1 MADPRASTGAL
12 VDSHANADTSRL
24 GRPRARHRVRNERDV
39 LRWAAIMLV
48 VGALVGMLVH
58 VLDSAPEALAFT
70 ATAARVALAL
80 VAVLGFI
87 FGVARLV
94 MLGEAPLLAG
104 VAALLVGAF
113 AAYPFGPTWIPAA
126 TVSGTY
132 TLSMPGM
139 PTTHG
144 LLTCEWLPGRW
155 RVGTFAATTP
165 VAAPNG
171 DELLLSASFTLPE
184 VRLDRVASDG
194 SPRASYAN
202 GTQNVLEPGRLP
214 DGQPAGAADGS
225 AGQDEVPV
233 ALEASHAPV
242 GAPASW
248 GERLPADAGQGF
260 VVDLTWQCA
269 RP

>member
-1 MADPRASTGAL
+1 MHSR
-12 VDSHANADTSRL
+12 ANADISRL
-24 GRPRARHRVRNERDV
+24 GRPRVRRRVRIERDV
-39 LRWAAIMLV
+39 LLWAAVMLV
-48 VGALVGMLVH
+48 VGVLVGLLVH

-70 ATAARVALAL
+70 ATVARVALGL
-80 VAVLGFI
+80 VVVLGFI

-94 MLGEAPLLAG
+94 MAGEAPLLAG
-104 VAALLVGAF
+104 VAALLVGAV

-139 PTTHG
+139 PVSHG

-155 RVGTFAATTP
+155 RVGSFAATTP
-165 VAAPNG
+165 IVTQNG
-171 DELLLSASFTLPE
+171 DEVLLGASFTLPQ

-194 SPRASYAN
+194 SLRAPYVN
-202 GTQNVLEPGRLP
+202 GTAAVLEPSRLP
-214 DGQPAGAADGS
+214 DGQPAWTADGS
-225 AGQDEVPV
+225 SGQDDVP
-233 ALEASHAPV
+233 LIMTPPNRSV

-248 GERLPADAGQGF
+248 AQPLPADTGQGIA
-260 VVDLTWQCA
+260 VDLTWRCA

>member
-1 MADPRASTGAL
+1 MGSR
-12 VDSHANADTSRL
+12 ANADVSRL
-24 GRPRARHRVRNERDV
+24 GRPRVRRQVRVERDV
-39 LRWAAIMLV
+39 LRWAAVMLV

-70 ATAARVALAL
+70 AAAARVALAL
-80 VAVLGFI
+80 VVVLGFL

-94 MLGEAPLLAG
+94 MLGESPLLAG
-104 VAALLVGAF
+104 VAALLVGAV
-113 AAYPFGPTWIPAA
+113 AAYPFGPTWIPGA

-139 PTTHG
+139 PTAHG

-155 RVGTFAATTP
+155 RIGSFAATTP
-165 VAAPNG
+165 VLAPHG

-194 SPRASYAN
+194 APRASSAN
-202 GTQNVLEPGRLP
+202 GDASVLEPARLP
-214 DGQPAGAADGS
+214 NGQSARTADGS
-225 AGQDEVPV
+225 SGQEEVPV
-233 ALEASHAPV
+233 ALDASHAPA

-260 VVDLTWQCA
+260 MVDLTWQCA